1 MSISIDIDTTA
12 AGIIPKGEYLATF
25 ADFEHKTFR
34 SGSEAIILEFV
45 TDLGPVKT
53 KLWPY
58 GSEGGARFAQVKL
71 AQMAKAIGMTGK
83 LEGDYDQI
91 LAKFKGKRMLIVVSE
106 EPDGGYGPSND
117 IKAFKPFARQ
127 EPTAAVKAAPA
138 PSGEFTDDMPF

>member
-1 MSISIDIDTTA
+1 
-12 AGIIPKGEYLATF
+12 
-25 ADFEHKTFR
+25 
-34 SGSEAIILEFV
+34 
-45 TDLGPVKT
+45 
-53 KLWPY
+53 
-58 GSEGGARFAQVKL
+58 
-71 AQMAKAIGMTGK
+71 MAKAIGMTGK

-127 EPTAAVKAAPA
+127 EQPTAAVKATPA